1 MTPESAPV
9 SPAPADPMA
18 GPRGAARS
26 AAPRAVRGALGRTAA
41 SRTAR
46 GAADRTAVGR
56 VSRRAALAALA
67 GIPALAACT
76 RTDGAAGG
84 TPTGAPPPAVG
95 SMVPEVRDLKVDVKQ
110 PNQGDEGWSVAL
122 TPQEGL
128 KNDRAVV
135 LPSQAGPLVALVSKY
150 YDESLGNSPDSPD
163 AALMSFD
170 PADGSLAWARLV
182 SLPGGTAPRW
192 EDGLGRLDYQVRE
205 TASRSAV
212 AVSPDGRHVCVILR
226 AYVSPV
232 LSEHVSA
239 AAVLDTAS
247 GRVVRAEE
255 IRGLVLGQALT
266 DDALIVQTSDFP
278 YPGGDT
284 VIAGPSGSNDAA
296 GTGDA
301 AGAGAGGSAGAAGAD
316 AGGGAGGSSGA
327 GSTLTAFPLAD
338 PQAPPATGSTPLWL
352 LGATHDSLILG
363 GVRIDPECLEGNCL
377 GYRAVL
383 ATASGRVTGQ
393 IDGVYAVH
401 PNGFLERFTG
411 GETDDDFLTR
421 TAQSQNPNLT
431 PGTPDPD
438 EELSRRQTWAAL
450 GRELLDPASGAAADI
465 TGLTLS
471 HVPTATT
478 WITARWRPAWSQGD
492 GNLSFAP
499 EAAGWMAAPG
509 DPVSTEPAMT
519 MNCAGNPSAD
529 SPVITVSLV
538 RTPFTG
544 RPV

>member
-1 MTPESAPV
+1 M
-9 SPAPADPMA
+9 
-18 GPRGAARS
+18 RRAR
-26 AAPRAVRGALGRTAA
+26 VT
-41 SRTAR
+41 
-46 GAADRTAVGR
+46 
-56 VSRRAALAALA
+56 RRAALAALA

-150 YDESLGNSPDSPD
+150 YDESLGNSPNSPD

-255 IRGLVLGQALT
+255 IRGFVVAQALT
-266 DDALIVQTSDFP
+266 DDALIVQTSNTP
-278 YPGGDT
+278 YPGADNA
-284 VIAGPSGSNDAA
+284 IAGPGESGA
-296 GTGDA
+296 GTGADA
-301 AGAGAGGSAGAAGAD
+301 DGG
-316 AGGGAGGSSGA
+316 AGGGAGGSGGA
-327 GSTLTAFPLAD
+327 GSTLTSFPLAD

-363 GVRIDPECLEGNCL
+363 AARIGSACFTGNCL
-377 GYRAVL
+377 GYRASL
-383 ATASGRVTGQ
+383 ATATGQTTGQ

-401 PNGFLERFTG
+401 PNGLLERFTG
-411 GETDDDFLTR
+411 GEADD
-421 TAQSQNPNLT
+421 
-431 PGTPDPD
+431 GV
-438 EELSRRQTWAAL
+438 LSNTVRHAADQDGSHRGQTWIGL
-450 GRELLDPASGAAADI
+450 SRELLDPVSGAAADI

-471 HVPTATT
+471 DVPTATT
-478 WITARWRPAWSQGD
+478 WITARWRPAWSEGEK
-492 GNLSFAP
+492 GKALFKP
-499 EAAGWMAAPG
+499 EADGWMAAPG

-519 MNCAGNPSAD
+519 LDRDDNPSKG
-529 SPVITVSLV
+529 SPVITVSLT
-538 RTPFTG
+538 RTAFTG
-544 RPV
+544 RTA